1 MPTSPQCAPSSSGF
15 GEKLAAQ
22 AVTRWES
29 RLSKRPR
36 ADRFGGPCR
45 KAAQALPEK
54 VVAADKTQIHIQAR
68 VLEIGRSGII
78 AKPDPARRR
87 PSFGERLRTE
97 LSPLR
102 KSAGSLVTGS
112 LWIRILCSV
121 LAVLTGA
128 IWALSLAL
136 FLLSTGWPALFHFG
150 YLAGAAGFAVTCALT
165 AADPSSPDQL
175 GREVDARIYG
185 KWRPRVSRNPDD

>member
-1 MPTSPQCAPSSSGF
+1 MPTKKDQF
-15 GEKLAAQ
+15 G
-22 AVTRWES
+22 
-29 RLSKRPR
+29 SK
-36 ADRFGGPCR
+36 
-45 KAAQALPEK
+45 
-54 VVAADKTQIHIQAR
+54 AR
-68 VLEIGRSGII
+68 VVEIGRSSSAEI
-78 AKPDPARRR
+78 PPQARRR

-102 KSAGSLVTGS
+102 KSAGSLVAGS

-128 IWALSLAL
+128 IWALSLAR